1 MSHLLGGEMCKL
13 LMMIACCALFS
24 IPAVADPVTVGYS
37 TTGAGPFTFEADNF
51 SLTGQTGFLTLDT
64 VSSTTTNI
72 NTALFFTGN
81 SGSFIGTQ
89 TFALTYD
96 LTLDG
101 VTQSVTQMATWTISP
116 ALDTFVTAAG
126 SSPVLFD
133 TPAGRWS
140 VTLGAYS
147 VVAVPSDI
155 GTTQIAST
163 SADFAVPE
171 PGAIAL
177 FTSSLLMLRML
188 PKKRVQSQV

>member
-1 MSHLLGGEMCKL
+1 
-13 LMMIACCALFS
+13 MMLACCGLFS
-24 IPAVADPVTVGYS
+24 IPAVADPIIVAYS
-37 TTGAGPFTFEADNF
+37 TTGLGPFTFEADNF
-51 SLTGQTGFLTLDT
+51 SLTGQAGFLTLDT
-64 VSSTTTNI
+64 ASSTTTNI
-72 NTALFFTGN
+72 NTAVFFTGD

-89 TFALTYD
+89 TFALTYH

-116 ALDTFVTAAG
+116 PLDTFVTVAG

-133 TPAGRWS
+133 TPAGKWN

-147 VVAVPSDI
+147 FAAVPSDI

-163 SADFAVPE
+163 SADLAVPE
-171 PGAIAL
+171 PSAIAL
-177 FTSSLLMLRML
+177 FTTSLLMLRML